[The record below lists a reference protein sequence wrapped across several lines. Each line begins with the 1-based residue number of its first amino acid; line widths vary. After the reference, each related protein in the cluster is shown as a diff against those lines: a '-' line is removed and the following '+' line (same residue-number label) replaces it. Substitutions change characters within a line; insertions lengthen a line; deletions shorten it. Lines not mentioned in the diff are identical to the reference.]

1 MRQHHKQFGRKSLM
15 TQKEAIDGNSIFN
28 EEELYYLNRIMFR
41 LVKRKGS
48 TGLRFDKFVK
58 DIATLQGA
66 PMPQRLKLWLN
77 CVCELDEDIYASVQD
92 KSQNPQRRISRQKFG
107 NVVRASFPQD
117 IAKKASFE
125 MIIDKIF
132 SNGLDESRPL
142 DQCHKFI
149 MENTEALN
157 LMKCVLQFEDVN
169 DLETGG
175 F

>member
-1 MRQHHKQFGRKSLM
+1 M
-15 TQKEAIDGNSIFN
+15 TQKEAIDGNSSFN
-28 EEELYYLNRIMFR
+28 EEELYYLNRIMYR

-48 TGLRFDKFVK
+48 RGLRFDKFVK
-58 DIATLQGA
+58 DIETLQCG

-77 CVCELDEDIYASVQD
+77 CVCEQENEDIYSSVAD
-92 KSQNPQRRISRQKFG
+92 KSQNPLRRISRQKFG

-117 IAKKASFE
+117 VLKKASFE
-125 MIIDKIF
+125 MIVDKIF
-132 SNGLDESRPL
+132 SNGLDESRPI
-142 DQCHKFI
+142 DVCHKYI

-175 F
+175 L